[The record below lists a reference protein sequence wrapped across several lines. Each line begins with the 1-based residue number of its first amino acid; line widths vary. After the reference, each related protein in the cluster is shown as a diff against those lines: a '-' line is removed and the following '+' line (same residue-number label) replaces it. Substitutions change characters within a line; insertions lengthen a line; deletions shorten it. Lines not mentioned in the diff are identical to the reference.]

1 MPGSTWPAP
10 SRRVRVRAGEFA
22 GHTLPARR
30 VAPGASGAGRGTT
43 GERSDTMLRITEVRV
58 SLRDDAKLKAFAS
71 ITIEDCFVIRGLK
84 VIEGN
89 NNRMFVAMPSRKRP
103 DGKHQDLAHPI
114 KKEMRQMIEDVVI
127 GEYMKEKSRGSKPT
141 VLDESELFAE

>member
-1 MPGSTWPAP
+1 
-10 SRRVRVRAGEFA
+10 
-22 GHTLPARR
+22 
-30 VAPGASGAGRGTT
+30 
-43 GERSDTMLRITEVRV
+43 MLHITEVRV

-114 KKEMRQMIEDVVI
+114 TKEMRQHIETIIIRKYED
-127 GEYMKEKSRGSKPT
+127 EKRRGARPQE
-141 VLDESELFAE
+141 LDESEIFAD

>member
-1 MPGSTWPAP
+1 
-10 SRRVRVRAGEFA
+10 
-22 GHTLPARR
+22 
-30 VAPGASGAGRGTT
+30 
-43 GERSDTMLRITEVRV
+43 MLHITEVRV

-127 GEYMKEKSRGSKPT
+127 GEYMKEKSRGGKPT

>member
-1 MPGSTWPAP
+1 
-10 SRRVRVRAGEFA
+10 
-22 GHTLPARR
+22 
-30 VAPGASGAGRGTT
+30 
-43 GERSDTMLRITEVRV
+43 MLRITEVRV

-114 KKEMRQMIEDVVI
+114 KKEMREMIESVVI
-127 GEYMKEKSRGSKPT
+127 GEYTKEKLRGARPG
-141 VLDESELFAE
+141 VLDASELFAE

>member
-1 MPGSTWPAP
+1 
-10 SRRVRVRAGEFA
+10 
-22 GHTLPARR
+22 
-30 VAPGASGAGRGTT
+30 
-43 GERSDTMLRITEVRV
+43 MLRITEVRV

-71 ITIEDCFVIRGLK
+71 ITLEDCFVIRGLK

-114 KKEMRQMIEDVVI
+114 KKEMRQLIEDVVI
-127 GEYMKEKSRGSKPT
+127 GEYQREKGRGVRAG
-141 VLDESELFAE
+141 VLDESEMYAD